1 MLGKAL
7 SILRWNLAATAL
19 CGFLFVP
26 FGELSLA
33 SVGER
38 LLIAFVYSNCIGT
51 LIGLTLDVAAFRTR
65 FDRLRFP
72 WNWGLLVGS
81 LAVLTVVGC
90 SIAVLVLAA
99 LGVFSIA
106 WFWTS
111 LRYSVLFSLGV
122 SFAFG
127 IGGFLWDRTHAQLE
141 RTELARERA
150 LKLAAEARLSSLES
164 RIHPHFL
171 FNTLNS
177 IAALIREDPERA
189 EETVGRLAA
198 LLRFSLDSEAHRTVP
213 LSRELRIVEKYL
225 EIERVRFRERLR
237 YTIDVPEEL
246 GDVEVPP
253 LALQTLVEN
262 SVKYAVSPSRTGAEI
277 RIRARLDED
286 RACVEVEDDGP
297 GFDERALAAGH
308 GLANLRERLASL
320 YTARASLEIAT
331 RDGRTSVRLSLP
343 CRQTEVAAT

>member
-19 CGFLFVP
+19 CAFLFVP

-51 LIGLTLDVAAFRTR
+51 LIGLTFDVAAFRAR
-65 FDRLRFP
+65 FDRLSFP

-90 SIAVLVLAA
+90 SLAVLVLAA
-99 LGVFSIA
+99 LGIFSIT

-127 IGGFLWDRTHAQLE
+127 IGGFLWDRTHAQLQ
-141 RTELARERA
+141 RTQLARERA
-150 LKLAAEARLSSLES
+150 LKLAAEARLSSLKS

-198 LLRFSLDSEAHRTVP
+198 LLRFSLDSEVNRTVP

-262 SVKYAVSPSRTGAEI
+262 SVKYAVSPSRTGAEV
-277 RIRARLDED
+277 RIRARLDDE
-286 RACVEVEDDGP
+286 RACIEVEDDGP
-297 GFDERALAAGH
+297 GFDEAALAAGH

-320 YTARASLEIAT
+320 YAAGASLEIAAH
-331 RDGRTSVRLSLP
+331 DGRTAVRLSVP
-343 CRQTEVAAT
+343 CRQVEAVAT